1 MTALPALTRDM
12 FSAKAK
18 FYVVD
23 NFYPEV
29 WDEGQLWAIGPNGK
43 ISVGGLE
50 SRPMTMDVGTFELNW
65 EQFCGQVE
73 ETWAEIYD

>member
-1 MTALPALTRDM
+1 MTRDM
-12 FSAKAK
+12 FSPKAK

-29 WDEGQLWAIGPNGK
+29 WDEGQLWVIGPIGK
-43 ISVGGLE
+43 APAGGVE
-50 SRPMTMDVGTFELNW
+50 NRPMTMDVGTFELNW

>member
-1 MTALPALTRDM
+1 MSSTPALTRNI
-12 FSAKAK
+12 FSPKAK

-29 WDEGQLWAIGPNGK
+29 WDEGQLWLIGPNGK
-43 ISVGGLE
+43 YIAGAQV
-50 SRPMTMDVGTFELNW
+50 RPMTMDVGTFELTW